1 MSNDIWLNT
10 FLFRKLDAIHTF
22 AREGDTENLIKCVE
36 GGIAVDMKGM
46 LPSYF
51 LTSFVYLLVGL
62 LGAGYVL
69 NFKVQ
74 DILTPIQKC
83 R

>member
-10 FLFRKLDAIHTF
+10 FLFRKLDAILTF

-51 LTSFVYLLVGL
+51 LTSFV
-62 LGAGYVL
+62 
-69 NFKVQ
+69 
-74 DILTPIQKC
+74 
-83 R
+83 